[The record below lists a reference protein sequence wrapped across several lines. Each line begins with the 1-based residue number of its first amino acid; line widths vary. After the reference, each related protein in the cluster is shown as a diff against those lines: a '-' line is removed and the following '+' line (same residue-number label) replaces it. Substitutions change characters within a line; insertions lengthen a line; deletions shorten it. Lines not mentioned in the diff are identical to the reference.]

1 MSHTEI
7 RRTRSFVSLCEILR
21 LLQILIYKEAKKKM
35 SLINLKNASIS
46 FGTHPLLDSIN
57 MQISSGERVCL
68 LGRNGEGKSTL
79 MKVINGNIEL
89 DNGSI
94 TRKLDLKVGF
104 LSQEVPKDLK
114 DTVFEIIITGLGS
127 QSKLLSEYHQI
138 SNKLITD
145 SSEDLMVRL
154 DKVQHLLEACGGWQT
169 HQRVGNIIARME
181 LDEEAEFQH
190 LSAGVKRRVLLAKS
204 IVLEP
209 DILLL
214 DEPTNHLDLVTIRW
228 IEEFLLKYKGSLL
241 FVTHDRMF
249 LKKLATRIIELDSGK
264 IYDWS
269 CDYETF
275 LQRKQAVMEADE
287 RQEELFDKKLAREEV
302 WIRQGIK
309 ARRTRNE
316 GRVTALE
323 KMRETRRARR
333 KSIGT
338 ANMKVQN
345 AERSGAKV
353 IVAKEISQV
362 YNEKTAIKNFST
374 TIMRGDKVGLLGPNG
389 IGKTTLLN
397 IFLEKLKPTHGEI
410 TLGTK
415 LQIAYFDQLRD
426 QLVETES
433 VRYNI
438 ADGYDTLTINGK
450 SRHVIGYLQ
459 DFLFS
464 PERAQSPVM
473 KLSGGE
479 RNRLLLAR
487 LFAKPSNILVMD
499 EPTNDL
505 DIETLDLL
513 EELLLDYKGT
523 LLLVSHDRTFLN
535 NVATTIL
542 SFEGNGIVKE
552 YVGGYDDWLRQQE
565 SESDLQSQIQKKSKD
580 TKKRPE
586 KTIKPK
592 KLSYNEKKELE
603 SLPPQIEK
611 LEQEQKE
618 LHDIMSSPDFFRQDV
633 NEMTVKKERL
643 KAVDGEL
650 KSAYERWEVLEDIL
664 QSSL

>member
-1 MSHTEI
+1 
-7 RRTRSFVSLCEILR
+7 
-21 LLQILIYKEAKKKM
+21 M
-35 SLINLKNASIS
+35 SLINLRNASIS
-46 FGTHPLLDSIN
+46 FGTHPLLNNID
-57 MQISSGERVCL
+57 MQINSGERVCL

-79 MKVINGNIEL
+79 MKVINGDIEL
-89 DNGSI
+89 DSGSM
-94 TRKLDLKVGF
+94 TCKQDLKVGF
-104 LSQEVPKDLK
+104 LSQEVPKDLNG
-114 DTVFEIIITGLGS
+114 TVFEIIVTGLGS
-127 QSKLLSEYHQI
+127 QSKLLSEYHQV
-138 SNKLITD
+138 SNQLITD
-145 SSEDLMVRL
+145 NRDELMGRL
-154 DKVQHLLEACGGWQT
+154 DKIQHMLEASGGWQT
-169 HQRVGNIIARME
+169 HQRVEKIITRMD
-181 LDEEAEFQH
+181 LDADAEFKL

-214 DEPTNHLDLVTIRW
+214 DEPTNHLDLSTIKW
-228 IEEFLLKYKGSLL
+228 IEDFLSKYKGSLL

-249 LKKLATRIIELDSGK
+249 LKKLATRIIELNSGK

-287 RQEELFDKKLAREEV
+287 REEALFDKKLAREEV

-316 GRVTALE
+316 GRVAALE
-323 KMRETRRARR
+323 KMRETRLARR
-333 KSIGT
+333 KRIGT
-338 ANMKVQN
+338 ANMQVQN
-345 AERSGAKV
+345 AERSGEKV
-353 IVAKEISQV
+353 IFAEEITQV
-362 YNEKTAIKNFST
+362 YDEKTIIKNFST
-374 TIMRGDKVGLLGPNG
+374 TIMSGDKVGLLGPNG

-397 IFLEKLKPTHGEI
+397 IFLEKLKPTHGSV

-426 QLVETES
+426 QLVETKS

-438 ADGYDTLTINGK
+438 ADGYDTLTINGR

-505 DIETLDLL
+505 DLETLELL

-542 SFEGNGIVKE
+542 AFEGKGIVNE

-565 SESDLQSQIQKKSKD
+565 SESDLQSQTEKKQKY

-586 KTIKPK
+586 KTEKQR
-592 KLSYNEKKELE
+592 KLSYNENKELE
-603 SLPPQIEK
+603 KLPQQIEK
-611 LEQEQKE
+611 LELEQKE
-618 LHDIMSSPDFFRQDV
+618 LHDIMSSPDFFRQDP
-633 NEMTVKKERL
+633 NKITEKKERL
-643 KAVDGEL
+643 KVIEAEL
-650 KSAYERWEVLEDIL
+650 KIVYERWETLEDIQ
-664 QSSL
+664 QSSS